1 MDKIIVQT
9 EDFDLA
15 SEVEL
20 IKSTNSSIGAVVSF
34 IGTVR
39 DLTSESLVSLTLEHY
54 PGMTEKSL
62 RSIAEKARKKWEI
75 ETVTIIHRV
84 GTLGIGDQ
92 IVLVITS
99 SKHRQAA
106 FDSCNYIMDFLK
118 TDAPFWKK
126 EVSDKEEKW
135 VGKRESDEEQKKTLV
150 SLKIHIF

>member
-62 RSIAEKARKKWEI
+62 RSIAKKARKKWEI
-75 ETVTIIHRV
+75 ESVTIIHRV

-118 TDAPFWKK
+118 TDATFWKK
-126 EVSDKEEKW
+126 EASDKEEKW
-135 VGKRESDEEQKKTLV
+135 VGKRESDEEQKKRW
-150 SLKIHIF
+150 

>member
-1 MDKIIVQT
+1 MMDKIVVQT
-9 EDFDLA
+9 EDFDLT

-39 DLTSESLVSLTLEHY
+39 DLTSESLISLTLEHY

-62 RSIAEKARKKWEI
+62 RSIADKARKKWKI
-75 ETVTIIHRV
+75 ESVTIIHRV
-84 GTLGIGDQ
+84 GTLGVGDQ

-135 VGKRESDEEQKKTLV
+135 VGKRESDEEQKKRW
-150 SLKIHIF
+150 

>member
-20 IKSTNSSIGAVVSF
+20 IKSTNSNIGAVVSF

-62 RSIAEKARKKWEI
+62 RSITEKARKKWEI
-75 ETVTIIHRV
+75 ESVTIIHRV

-135 VGKRESDEEQKKTLV
+135 VGKRESDEEQKKRW
-150 SLKIHIF
+150 

>member
-1 MDKIIVQT
+1 MMDKIVVQT
-9 EDFDLA
+9 EDFDLT

-39 DLTSESLVSLTLEHY
+39 DLKSESLISLTLEHY

-62 RSIAEKARKKWEI
+62 RSIADKARKKWEI
-75 ETVTIIHRV
+75 ESVTIIHRV
-84 GTLGIGDQ
+84 GTLVVGDQ

-135 VGKRESDEEQKKTLV
+135 VGKRESDEEQKKRW
-150 SLKIHIF
+150 

>member
-1 MDKIIVQT
+1 MMDKIVVQT
-9 EDFDLA
+9 EDFDLT

-39 DLTSESLVSLTLEHY
+39 DLTSESLISLTLEYY

-62 RSIAEKARKKWEI
+62 RSIADKARKKWEI
-75 ETVTIIHRV
+75 ESVTIIHRV

-135 VGKRESDEEQKKTLV
+135 VGKRESDEEQKKRW
-150 SLKIHIF
+150 

>member
-1 MDKIIVQT
+1 MMDKIVVQT
-9 EDFDLA
+9 EDFDLT

-62 RSIAEKARKKWEI
+62 RSIADKARKKWEI
-75 ETVTIIHRV
+75 ESVTIIHRV

-135 VGKRESDEEQKKTLV
+135 VGKRESDEEQKKRW
-150 SLKIHIF
+150 

>member
-9 EDFDLA
+9 EDFDLTT
-15 SEVEL
+15 EVEL

-39 DLTSESLVSLTLEHY
+39 DLTSESLVSLSLEHY

-62 RSIAEKARKKWEI
+62 TSIADKARKKWEI
-75 ETVTIIHRV
+75 ESITIIHRV

-135 VGKRESDEEQKKTLV
+135 VGKRESDEEQKKRW
-150 SLKIHIF
+150 

>member
-1 MDKIIVQT
+1 MMDKIIVQT
-9 EDFDLA
+9 EDFDLTT
-15 SEVEL
+15 EVEL

-39 DLTSESLVSLTLEHY
+39 DLTGESLVSLNLEHY

-62 RSIAEKARKKWEI
+62 SSIADKARKKWEI
-75 ETVTIIHRV
+75 DSITIIHRV

-135 VGKRESDEEQKKTLV
+135 VGKRESDEEQKKRW
-150 SLKIHIF
+150 

>member
-9 EDFDLA
+9 EDFNLA

-20 IKSTNSSIGAVVSF
+20 IKTTNSSIGAVVSF

-135 VGKRESDEEQKKTLV
+135 VGKRESDEEQKKRW
-150 SLKIHIF
+150 

>member
-75 ETVTIIHRV
+75 ESVTIIHRV

-99 SKHRQAA
+99 SKHRQAS

-135 VGKRESDEEQKKTLV
+135 VGKRESDEEQKKRW
-150 SLKIHIF
+150 

>member
-1 MDKIIVQT
+1 MMDKIVVQT
-9 EDFDLA
+9 EDFDLT

-75 ETVTIIHRV
+75 ESVTIIHRV

-135 VGKRESDEEQKKTLV
+135 VGKRESDEEQKKRW
-150 SLKIHIF
+150 

>member
-20 IKSTNSSIGAVVSF
+20 IKSTNSCIGAVVSF

-75 ETVTIIHRV
+75 ESVTIIHRV

-126 EVSDKEEKW
+126 EVSEKEEKW
-135 VGKRESDEEQKKTLV
+135 VGKRESDEEQKKRW
-150 SLKIHIF
+150 

>member
-1 MDKIIVQT
+1 MMDKIVVQT
-9 EDFDLA
+9 EDFDLT
-15 SEVEL
+15 SEVKL

-39 DLTSESLVSLTLEHY
+39 DLTSESLISLTLEHY

-62 RSIAEKARKKWEI
+62 RSIADKARKKWEI
-75 ETVTIIHRV
+75 ESVTIIHRV

-135 VGKRESDEEQKKTLV
+135 VGKRESDEEQKKRW
-150 SLKIHIF
+150 

>member
-1 MDKIIVQT
+1 MMDKIVVQT
-9 EDFDLA
+9 EDFDLT

-39 DLTSESLVSLTLEHY
+39 DLTSEPLISLTLEHY

-62 RSIAEKARKKWEI
+62 RSIADKARKKWEI
-75 ETVTIIHRV
+75 ESVTIIHRV

-135 VGKRESDEEQKKTLV
+135 VGKRESDEEQKKRW
-150 SLKIHIF
+150 

>member
-62 RSIAEKARKKWEI
+62 RSIAKKARKKWEI
-75 ETVTIIHRV
+75 ESVTIIHRV

-106 FDSCNYIMDFLK
+106 FDSCNFIMDFLK

-135 VGKRESDEEQKKTLV
+135 VGKRESDEEQKKRW
-150 SLKIHIF
+150 

>member
-1 MDKIIVQT
+1 MMDKIIVQT
-9 EDFDLA
+9 EDFDLTT
-15 SEVEL
+15 EVEL
-20 IKSTNSSIGAVVSF
+20 VKSTNSSIGAVVSF

-39 DLTSESLVSLTLEHY
+39 DLTGESLVSLNLEHY

-62 RSIAEKARKKWEI
+62 SSIADKARKKWEI
-75 ETVTIIHRV
+75 ESITIIHRV

-135 VGKRESDEEQKKTLV
+135 VGKRESDEEQKKRWTYEGGA
-150 SLKIHIF
+150 

>member
-20 IKSTNSSIGAVVSF
+20 IKTTNSSIGAVVSF

-75 ETVTIIHRV
+75 ESVTIIHRV
-84 GTLGIGDQ
+84 GTLGLGDQ

-135 VGKRESDEEQKKTLV
+135 VGKRESDEEQKKRW
-150 SLKIHIF
+150 

>member
-1 MDKIIVQT
+1 MMDKIVVQT
-9 EDFDLA
+9 EDFDLT

-39 DLTSESLVSLTLEHY
+39 DLTSESLISLTLEHY

-62 RSIAEKARKKWEI
+62 RSIADKARKKWEI
-75 ETVTIIHRV
+75 ESVTIIHRV
-84 GTLGIGDQ
+84 GTLGVGDQ

-135 VGKRESDEEQKKTLV
+135 VSKRESDEEQKKRW
-150 SLKIHIF
+150 